1 MKNSL
6 LSGVPL
12 LMFLPILLFAL
23 PNKLEGEA
31 LHGIK
36 RVLFLGDSI
45 TYSGQYVEYI
55 ELIFR
60 TKFPKRKI
68 EFLNVGLPS
77 ETCCGLSEPNHAGGA
92 FPRPNV
98 QDRIVRALE
107 LTKPDLV
114 VACYGMNDGI
124 YYPFS
129 EERFEKFKQGVRL
142 IKSRVEKAHAELLL
156 MTPPVFDPVP
166 IASSVYPI
174 GKEAYGS
181 DHPFDNYDDALAK
194 YSKWLMSQKR
204 SGWNVIDIHTPM
216 KNYLNAER
224 ARNPEFK
231 FANDGVHI
239 NDEGH
244 WMIAERILATWKFP
258 APTQTF
264 RELRNRAKQEPEI
277 AKLIEVVH
285 HRQTLLKDAWL
296 TEIGH
301 KRPGMTRGLPIAEAL
316 LEAEELDRSLETR
329 SLDR

>member
-1 MKNSL
+1 MKNSF
-6 LSGVPL
+6 LSGFPFL
-12 LMFLPILLFAL
+12 IFLPILVAL

-31 LHGIK
+31 LPGVK

-68 EFLNVGLPS
+68 EFINVGLPS

-98 QDRIVRALE
+98 QDRLVRALE

-114 VACYGMNDGI
+114 VACYGMNDGV
-124 YYPFS
+124 YSPFS

-142 IKSRVEKAHAELLL
+142 IRNRVDKAHTELLL
-156 MTPPVFDPVP
+156 ITPPVFDPVP
-166 IASSVYPI
+166 IASSVFPI
-174 GKEAYGS
+174 GREAYGS
-181 DHPFDNYDDALAK
+181 DHPYENYDDALAK
-194 YSKWLMSQKR
+194 YSQWLIAQKR
-204 SGWNVIDIHTPM
+204 SGWHVIDIHTPM
-216 KNYLNAER
+216 KNYLNEER
-224 ARNPEFK
+224 VHNPEFK
-231 FANDGVHI
+231 FANDGVHL

-244 WMIAERILATWKFP
+244 WMIAERILSTWKISS
-258 APTQTF
+258 PTQTF
-264 RELRNRAKQEPEI
+264 KTLRNSAKQEPKV

-285 HRQTLLKDAWL
+285 QRQTLLKDSWL

-301 KRPGMTRGLPIAEAL
+301 KRPGMNRGLPIAEAL
-316 LEAEELDRSLETR
+316 AKAEKLERSLETENV
-329 SLDR
+329 DK